1 MRATTE
7 GAVINEGFLV
17 AGLIAIVTFCVHTF
31 VGEIYVVRPLL
42 AVERL
47 SRASRW
53 LNFYCWHVT
62 TIVIAAMAGVFL
74 FAAWR
79 LDVFVTAALFTG
91 LAAAFALLCAGVAIR
106 GGVPPFRFPALTLFA
121 LIALAGSWGVYTA

>member
-1 MRATTE
+1 MERA
-7 GAVINEGFLV
+7 VFNEGFFA
-17 AGLIAIVTFCVHTF
+17 AGLIAAATFCVHTF
-31 VGEIYVVRPLL
+31 AGEIYVVRPLL

-47 SRASRW
+47 SRTSRW
-53 LNFYCWHVT
+53 LNFYCWHIT

-79 LDVFVTAALFTG
+79 GDMFVTAGLFTA
-91 LAAAFALLCAGVAIR
+91 LAAAFALLCAGVASR

-121 LIALAGSWGVYTA
+121 LIALTGSWGIYAA